1 MAVTDS
7 FRRSYAMAAG
17 AALGFALMLALAW
30 PALELT
36 RGSGR
41 IAALWPA
48 NAVILAFTL
57 GRRPTLWPAIL
68 AGGWIGNVA
77 SSLLV
82 GDGTHTAMALALC
95 NTLETAVCAYG
106 LRRWAGPW
114 PDLGR
119 QRDFTAFACLSIAAP
134 IASGLVMAGY
144 FFLLGQPTS
153 WKDMITWILAD
164 GLGLLILTP
173 ALLVLSRARQRRV
186 LLEMLRAKPRLPLVL
201 FALLLVASAAA
212 PWHSAFLI
220 APPILV
226 MATLEYEIAGAAA
239 AMLVLALVSCLL
251 TLMGLA
257 PAVFPGDQAERL
269 LRLQGFLALTAAIIL
284 PLGSVVAQ
292 RAVSRRDLAAARDR
306 AEAALAAKGEF
317 LANMSHELRTPLT
330 SIIGFAGLLRDE
342 ALDDRQNRY
351 VRRITDASQAL
362 LAVINDVLDFSKLEA
377 GELALDPQPVDPDAL
392 IHQTVALVSLQAETK
407 GLALRIANGPLPSA
421 VHLDEGRFRQV
432 LLNLVSNAVKF
443 TEAGEVCVT
452 ADYAS
457 HRSGALKVSVAD
469 TGPGVPP
476 DRLDRLFQRF
486 SQADGSISRRYGGTG
501 LGLAICRRL
510 VELMGG
516 AISVETAAG
525 QGSTFTFDVA
535 APIAPPQ
542 TTGETE
548 AAAFADASVLLV
560 DDAAANRELVR
571 TLLEALG
578 VRVSDTDTGE
588 AALALTQTR
597 RFDLILLDI
606 RMPGMDGLAVARN
619 IRKAEGPNRLTPIL
633 ALTADVQQ
641 SDVDACREAGMN
653 DHIAKPVNVADLLS
667 KTARW
672 SSMSYSVGARA

>member
-1 MAVTDS
+1 
-7 FRRSYAMAAG
+7 
-17 AALGFALMLALAW
+17 
-30 PALELT
+30 
-36 RGSGR
+36 
-41 IAALWPA
+41 
-48 NAVILAFTL
+48 
-57 GRRPTLWPAIL
+57 
-68 AGGWIGNVA
+68 
-77 SSLLV
+77 
-82 GDGTHTAMALALC
+82 
-95 NTLETAVCAYG
+95 
-106 LRRWAGPW
+106 
-114 PDLGR
+114 
-119 QRDFTAFACLSIAAP
+119 
-134 IASGLVMAGY
+134 
-144 FFLLGQPTS
+144 
-153 WKDMITWILAD
+153 
-164 GLGLLILTP
+164 
-173 ALLVLSRARQRRV
+173 
-186 LLEMLRAKPRLPLVL
+186 
-201 FALLLVASAAA
+201 
-212 PWHSAFLI
+212 
-220 APPILV
+220 
-226 MATLEYEIAGAAA
+226 
-239 AMLVLALVSCLL
+239 VLALVSCLL